1 MTLVSLKP
9 LAGIPGG
16 SLLRQGIEGRKGAS
30 FLTLSFL
37 PTQPNIVVLLVGVAV
52 QPSLDGS
59 ERTPQSPGCS

>member
-1 MTLVSLKP
+1 MEAFLGRGLK
-9 LAGIPGG
+9 
-16 SLLRQGIEGRKGAS
+16 EGKGAS